1 MLAHELRNPL
11 APIRYALAA
20 TKKSPG
26 RPELHAR
33 AEEVIERQVSNMTRL
48 LDDLLDV
55 SRITRGKLV
64 LQKSPTELGPILA
77 DAIEAAR
84 PVLDGRRHHLSI
96 ELPQQPVRLEADPVR
111 LAQVFSNL
119 LINAAKYTDP
129 GGHIK
134 LWAMQD
140 SAEVIVSVR
149 DSGMGIS
156 AELMPRLFTLFA
168 QGSTALDRSEGGLGV
183 GLALVKGIVEIH
195 GGSVA
200 VASDGADQGSEFT
213 VRLPLGDEPRLRDIQ
228 LGSPTHAVPAGLKI
242 LVADDNRDAADTCAT
257 LLELSGHLVQT
268 AYSGRRALELAE
280 TSRPDVLLLDIGMT
294 DMDGYTLAE
303 QIRAAEWGTKAVLVA
318 VSGWGREEDRQRAF
332 AAGFDHHLTK
342 PMAGPALEEILQ
354 SVSSVRRD
362 APGTA

>member
-1 MLAHELRNPL
+1 
-11 APIRYALAA
+11 
-20 TKKSPG
+20 
-26 RPELHAR
+26 
-33 AEEVIERQVSNMTRL
+33 MTRL

-64 LQKSPTELGPILA
+64 LQRSPTELGPILA

-84 PVLDGRRHHLSI
+84 PVLDARQHHISI
-96 ELPQQPVRLEADPVR
+96 ELPKEPVRLEADPVR

-129 GGHIK
+129 GGHIR
-134 LWAMQD
+134 LWALQE
-140 SAEVIVSVR
+140 SGQVVVSVR
-149 DSGMGIS
+149 DSGTGIS

-183 GLALVKGIVEIH
+183 GLALVKGIVELH

-200 VASDGADQGSEFT
+200 VASDGPGQGSEFT
-213 VRLPLGDEPRLRDIQ
+213 VRLPLGHESRLHDAQ
-228 LGSPTHAVPAGLKI
+228 LVPQTHAVTAGLRI

-257 LLELSGHLVQT
+257 LLQLSGHLVQT

-280 TSRPDVLLLDIGMT
+280 SSQPDVLLLDIGMT

-303 QIRAAEWGTKAVLVA
+303 RIRAAEWSTKAVLVA
-318 VSGWGREEDRQRAF
+318 VSGWGREEDRRRAF

-342 PMAGPALEEILQ
+342 PMTGPALESLLQ
-354 SVSSVRRD
+354 SVSSVRRG
-362 APGTA
+362 ARGTG

>member
-1 MLAHELRNPL
+1 
-11 APIRYALAA
+11 
-20 TKKSPG
+20 
-26 RPELHAR
+26 
-33 AEEVIERQVSNMTRL
+33 MTRL

-64 LQKSPTELGPILA
+64 VQKSPTELGPILA
-77 DAIEAAR
+77 DAVEAAR
-84 PVLDGRRHHLSI
+84 PVLDTRNHHMSI
-96 ELPQQPVRLEADPVR
+96 ELPKEPVRLEADPVR

-129 GGHIK
+129 GGHIR
-134 LWAMQD
+134 LWATQE
-140 SAEVIVSVR
+140 SAEVVVSVR

-183 GLALVKGIVEIH
+183 GLALVKGIVELH

-200 VASDGADQGSEFT
+200 VSSDGPDQGSEFT
-213 VRLPLGDEPRLRDIQ
+213 VRLPLGQGLRFRDVQ
-228 LGSPTHAVPAGLKI
+228 LDPKAHAVPAGLKI

-257 LLELSGHLVQT
+257 LLQLSGHLVQT
-268 AYSGRRALELAE
+268 AYSGLRALELADS
-280 TSRPDVLLLDIGMT
+280 SRPDVLLLDIGMT

-303 QIRAAEWGTKAVLVA
+303 RIRAAEWSTDAVLVA
-318 VSGWGREEDRQRAF
+318 VSGWGREEDRRRAF

-342 PMAGPALEEILQ
+342 PLTGPALDALLQ
-354 SVSSVRRD
+354 SVSHERRE
-362 APGTA
+362 APGTR

>member
-1 MLAHELRNPL
+1 
-11 APIRYALAA
+11 
-20 TKKSPG
+20 
-26 RPELHAR
+26 
-33 AEEVIERQVSNMTRL
+33 MTRL

-64 LQKSPTELGPILA
+64 LQRSPTELGPILA

-84 PVLDGRRHHLSI
+84 PVLDARQHQISI
-96 ELPQQPVRLEADPVR
+96 ELPKERVRLEADPVR

-129 GGHIK
+129 GGQIR
-134 LWAMQD
+134 LWAMQE
-140 SAEVIVSVR
+140 SAEVVVSVR

-168 QGSTALDRSEGGLGV
+168 QDSTALDRSEGGLGV
-183 GLALVKGIVEIH
+183 GLALVKGIVELH

-200 VASDGADQGSEFT
+200 VSSDGPNQGSEFT
-213 VRLPLGDEPRLRDIQ
+213 IRLPLGRELRLRDIQ
-228 LGSPTHAVPAGLKI
+228 LDPQRHAVPPGLKI

-268 AYSGRRALELAE
+268 AYSGRRALQLAE
-280 TSRPDVLLLDIGMT
+280 TSHPDVLLLDIGMT
-294 DMDGYTLAE
+294 DMDGYSLAE
-303 QIRAAEWGTKAVLVA
+303 QIRAAKWGSKPVLVA
-318 VSGWGREEDRQRAF
+318 VSGWGREEDRRRAF

-342 PMAGPALEEILQ
+342 PMTGPALEALLQ
-354 SVSSVRRD
+354 SVSSVHRG
-362 APGTA
+362 APGTG